1 LQLHR
6 FSFSLERTIAR
17 DFRKL
22 TRENK
27 TFTQINECDL
37 WGSFI
42 NTFRCCHGKLPRPPE
57 DLCTGARAK
66 LAEFGSHAVDFD
78 KRREEKL
85 RVAKPELVAQIEF
98 TEWTPDSHLRHS
110 KFVGLREMLG
120 RLFAKVNV

>member
-1 LQLHR
+1 MGVVYQY
-6 FSFSLERTIAR
+6 FSL
-17 DFRKL
+17 L
-22 TRENK
+22 S
-27 TFTQINECDL
+27 
-37 WGSFI
+37 W
-42 NTFRCCHGKLPRPPE
+42 KLPRPPE
-57 DLCTGARAK
+57 DLCTGAREK
-66 LAEFGSHAVDFD
+66 WAEFGSHAVDFD